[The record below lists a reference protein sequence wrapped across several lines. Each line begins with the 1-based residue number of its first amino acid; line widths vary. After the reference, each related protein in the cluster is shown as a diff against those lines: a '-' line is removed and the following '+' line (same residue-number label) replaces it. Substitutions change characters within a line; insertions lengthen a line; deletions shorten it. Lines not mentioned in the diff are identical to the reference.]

1 MEGPSR
7 SAGFRQSRRSRSQ
20 RDRDRR
26 RRRRVDPAEQRAT
39 SLSSGSDREARG
51 ADSVLGP
58 GGGGGGGGGRE
69 CRRRPGFGRHRPPRR
84 RKRESVS
91 CEEDIIDGFAI
102 ASFVSLEALE
112 MDCSLKPSQRTDM
125 LGRRKKGKR
134 GPEENG
140 GGRLSEPEEGA
151 PHSYSSSCWNK
162 SKNKRRKI
170 EGHPLE
176 TGYICDTESD
186 TGDKASDNDM
196 DPVFTVSTRKV
207 VDPAPANMG
216 STIGK
221 ICPPLP
227 ARCGGGG
234 GGGGVSRL
242 MVTPRVSG
250 LERSQEKNLEQ
261 HFPEPAS
268 SSTSSAPFSC
278 LPSPVAAAGTGPRSS
293 PFNGNGNGGRH
304 NGSPP
309 LSKPKPFLT
318 LPGRS
323 HSIYNI
329 NRSNT
334 PVKPPSSA
342 SSVASSSSMR
352 PPTPSTSVSLPYFR
366 GSGSS
371 GPLRPPSRASA
382 GALFASSPG
391 LPPPP
396 PLLQGPGHSTAADQ
410 ELLRQNLNSHF
421 LNSQERGDGR
431 RSVPGAENNNNNGGG
446 GGSNA
451 AAAGRSTPGGQSAS
465 NSGPGSSGRAS
476 QNQASIPPMAFQFH
490 QHNHQHQHTHTHQ
503 HFTPFLHPTPA
514 APPLFDKYA
523 GKMDGL
529 YRHPYPPPSVPSIPP
544 VIPPSGPFGSLQGAF
559 QPKGAGPDIS
569 SRLGVVPHHLQP
581 KDPRVRTTLSSCPFI
596 FLLFGCID
604 QNGRGQTKFRRGSF
618 CNTGRLTDPFG
629 TSVKISNKPGKWCAM
644 HVYVAWMILSH
655 QKKVKLMRADPH
667 KLDFRS
673 DLLARLPG
681 AGGMGSLGPMGGA
694 MPPTHD
700 LTRPP
705 TLFSAAGA
713 VNPSAAPFISPSTPH
728 SSFLPPTAHLD
739 PYGRSPPFTPLG
751 ALGSGAFGGL
761 GSPTLAGSVFGP
773 KDSPAGVVGGLSNP
787 NHHDPWN
794 RLHGGPSGFAPG
806 PSWAKAPDKRDER
819 ERAKDMERRDSPHIK
834 DEKDR
839 DNMLYGRQ
847 PVRMSPVAPTFKPRS
862 STPVSHVN
870 GHGSGTLGGGGGLIE
885 DLTRSLSR
893 ERDRERDADKRP
905 QQTASS
911 RGPPSSLVAD
921 RDRPRSSSSSVLTTP
936 PPPTNNRSAP
946 SPMEL
951 YPRPMGPGSHG
962 HHHHH
967 HHHHNNSNN
976 NEPPHSQRDGNL
988 PSSSSSSSAAS
999 SSAASASAASLSQA
1013 KKSDRTATPVSKPQ
1027 PPPPPQPPMLLP
1039 PVKVKEERK
1048 EEPEHIPITL
1058 PPPPP
1063 PNHGFERPNSHPH
1076 HHRSG
1081 TPSSSSLSLT
1091 PTPGVPHISQ
1101 NPNPPSHQ
1109 HLALLDRSRAIE
1121 AYLGSTGAA
1130 GLMMGPGGER
1140 FHHGPAQGPPQGP
1153 HSFTW
1158 DPWRELAAQQQHQHR
1173 REAMALRADPHL
1185 ALRTDQHLTRTWLQ
1199 HQRLMEAERAAA
1211 VASASN
1217 PHHPPVSTSSSRQ
1230 EFGLMAHHF
1239 DRPPHLGHPGGGLI
1253 DEEQRAQILREDFE
1267 RARYFGMH
1275 PHMPHGAHLA
1285 NASHAATA
1293 AAHLE
1298 QLHPGLLAHSLHHG
1312 PSPAAQHHAG
1322 LFARLGQLNPHHV
1335 PNGILAKTPS
1345 GLVGALQVGAP
1356 PPLIPSITSRS
1367 STPPRRLGGP
1377 GELAMYS
1384 AHKDG
1389 ESR

>member
-7 SAGFRQSRRSRSQ
+7 STGFRQSRRSRSQ
-20 RDRDRR
+20 RDRER
-26 RRRRVDPAEQRAT
+26 RRRRVNLAEERAT
-39 SLSSGSDREARG
+39 SLSSGSDREACG
-51 ADSVLGP
+51 TNSVLGP
-58 GGGGGGGGGRE
+58 GGRE
-69 CRRRPGFGRHRPPRR
+69 CRPGYGRHRPPRR

-112 MDCSLKPSQRTDM
+112 MDCSLKPSQRSDM
-125 LGRRKKGKR
+125 LVRRNKGKR
-134 GPEENG
+134 RPEENG
-140 GGRLSEPEEGA
+140 GGPLSEPEEGA

-207 VDPAPANMG
+207 VEPAPSNMAT
-216 STIGK
+216 SMGK

-227 ARCGGGG
+227 ARIGGI
-234 GGGGVSRL
+234 SRL

-261 HFPEPAS
+261 HFLEPA
-268 SSTSSAPFSC
+268 SSTSSALFSR
-278 LPSPVAAAGTGPRSS
+278 LPSPITAPGTVPRSS
-293 PFNGNGNGGRH
+293 PFNGNGSRH

-318 LPGRS
+318 LSGRS
-323 HSIYNI
+323 HSIWNI
-329 NRSNT
+329 NRGNST
-334 PVKPPSSA
+334 VKPPSSA
-342 SSVASSSSMR
+342 SVASSSSSMR
-352 PPTPSTSVSLPYFR
+352 PPTPSTSVSLPYIR
-366 GSGSS
+366 GSGPP
-371 GPLRPPSRASA
+371 GPLRPPSRAGS
-382 GALFASSPG
+382 GALFTASPG

-396 PLLQGPGHSTAADQ
+396 PLLQGSGHSSAADQ

-421 LNSQERGDGR
+421 LNSQEREGR
-431 RSVPGAENNNNNGGG
+431 RSVPGAESNG
-446 GGSNA
+446 
-451 AAAGRSTPGGQSAS
+451 AAAGRSTPGGPSAS
-465 NSGPGSSGRAS
+465 NSGPGSSGRSS
-476 QNQASIPPMAFQFH
+476 QNQPSIPHLAFQFH
-490 QHNHQHQHTHTHQ
+490 HHNHQHQHTHTHQ
-503 HFTPFLHPTPA
+503 HFTPFLQPTA
-514 APPLFDKYA
+514 TAPPLFDKYA
-523 GKMDGL
+523 GKIDGL
-529 YRHPYPPPSVPSIPP
+529 YRHPFFPQYPPPSVPSIQP
-544 VIPPSGPFGSLQGAF
+544 VIPPTGPFSSLQGAF
-559 QPKGAGPDIS
+559 QPKGAGPDLS
-569 SRLGVVPHHLQP
+569 ARLGVVPHHLQP
-581 KDPRVRTTLSSCPFI
+581 KDPR
-596 FLLFGCID
+596 
-604 QNGRGQTKFRRGSF
+604 
-618 CNTGRLTDPFG
+618 LTDPFG
-629 TSVKISNKPGKWCAM
+629 TALKISNNKPGKWCAM

-655 QKKVKLMRADPH
+655 QKKVKLMHVEPH

-681 AGGMGSLGPMGGA
+681 AGGMGPLGPMGGA

-705 TLFSAAGA
+705 SLFSAAGA
-713 VNPSAAPFISPSTPH
+713 VNTSSSPFISPSTSH

-751 ALGSGAFGGL
+751 ALGTSAFGGL

-773 KDSPAGVVGGLSNP
+773 KDSPANVVGGLPNP
-787 NHHDPWN
+787 NHHDSWN

-806 PSWAKAPDKRDER
+806 PSWAKGPDKRDER
-819 ERAKDMERRDSPHIK
+819 DRAKDVERRDIPHIK

-847 PVRMSPVAPTFKPRS
+847 PVRMSPVGPPFKPRS
-862 STPVSHVN
+862 STPVSQIN
-870 GHGSGTLGGGGGLIE
+870 GHSSAPGGSTGPIE

-893 ERDRERDADKRP
+893 DRDRERDRDGDKRP
-905 QQTASS
+905 QPTVSS

-936 PPPTNNRSAP
+936 PPSNRSAP
-946 SPMEL
+946 SPLDL
-951 YPRPMGPGSHG
+951 YPRPIAPTGHG
-962 HHHHH
+962 L
-967 HHHHNNSNN
+967 HNDPS
-976 NEPPHSQRDGNL
+976 HSQRDGNL
-988 PSSSSSSSAAS
+988 PP
-999 SSAASASAASLSQA
+999 SSAASASVTSLSQA
-1013 KKSDRTATPVSKPQ
+1013 KKSDRTTTPVSKP
-1027 PPPPPQPPMLLP
+1027 PLLLP

-1058 PPPPP
+1058 PPPA
-1063 PNHGFERPNSHPH
+1063 PNHSFERPNSHPHH

-1091 PTPGVPHISQ
+1091 PTPGVPLMSHAQ
-1101 NPNPPSHQ
+1101 NVAAHQ
-1109 HLALLDRSRAIE
+1109 HHQHHQHQQHQQHQQQQHQQHQQHQHQQHQQHQHHLSLLDRSRAIE

-1130 GLMMGPGGER
+1130 GLVMGPGGER
-1140 FHHGPAQGPPQGP
+1140 FHHGPGQGPSQGP

-1158 DPWRELAAQQQHQHR
+1158 DPWRELAAQQQHQQR

-1185 ALRTDQHLTRTWLQ
+1185 ALRNDPHLARLLQ
-1199 HQRLMEAERAAA
+1199 HQRLMEAAAA
-1211 VASASN
+1211 N
-1217 PHHPPVSTSSSRQ
+1217 PHHPPTTSAAPNSAVRQ

-1239 DRPPHLGHPGGGLI
+1239 ERPHHLGHPGGGLI

-1275 PHMPHGAHLA
+1275 PHIPPGAHLSGP
-1285 NASHAATA
+1285 SHAAA

-1298 QLHPGLLAHSLHHG
+1298 QLHSGLLSHSLPHG
-1312 PSPAAQHHAG
+1312 ASPASQHHAG
-1322 LFARLGQLNPHHV
+1322 LFARLGQLNQLNQHHV
-1335 PNGILAKTPS
+1335 PNGILTKTPA
-1345 GLVGALQVGAP
+1345 GLVGALAVGAP

-1377 GELAMYS
+1377 GELALYS
-1384 AHKDG
+1384 IHKDG